1 MVLSDKKLLLSPTF
15 NTPEVI
21 IDPAGYIKLRGKLI
35 SENPETFF
43 ITVKKLMLEHFDK
56 SSEITAVEV
65 SLEYINSVGL
75 KFLLD
80 LIDEI
85 NQTNL
90 KNKKRE
96 IRINW
101 YSEHYDE
108 DIFDKGTMLS
118 SILNVPF
125 NFMRVA

>member
-1 MVLSDKKLLLSPTF
+1 MAVSDKKLLLSSTL
-15 NTPEVI
+15 NTPEVT
-21 IDPAGYIKLRGKLI
+21 IDPAGFIKLRGKLI

-43 ITVKKLMLEHFDK
+43 STVKKLIRNHFDNP
-56 SSEITAVEV
+56 SEVTAIEV

-80 LIDEI
+80 LIDETNRI
-85 NQTNL
+85 NL
-90 KNKKRE
+90 KSRKRR

-101 YSEHYDE
+101 YSEDYDE